1 MVTGSTR
8 SWFFCFKQK
17 TAYEMR
23 ISDWSSDVCS
33 SDLPCAD
40 RPALGAR
47 RYLDGDAPCRRA
59 AHQLLSACR
68 ARPADRHGRPHSSRA
83 ARTGGLRRY
92 LPADVQDRLARR
104 ALLRP
109 ARLSGGLSARIAA
122 PADRQSV
129 ADPRL
134 APVLD
139 VGAGANGGMG
149 GTPPDQRRRERS
161 PAIYG
166 ARRRSGAAHLQ
177 PARGLCRDDA
187 CAAALLHPAALWGD
201 EGHRPDGDARRELAR
216 RTAFAC
222 LS

>member
-1 MVTGSTR
+1 M
-8 SWFFCFKQK
+8 
-17 TAYEMR
+17 TAYEML

-33 SDLPCAD
+33 SDL
-40 RPALGAR
+40 
-47 RYLDGDAPCRRA
+47 CRRA
-59 AHQLLSACR
+59 AHQLSSACR

-83 ARTGGLRRY
+83 ARIGGLRRY

-139 VGAGANGGMG
+139 RKSVV
-149 GTPPDQRRRERS
+149 
-161 PAIYG
+161 
-166 ARRRSGAAHLQ
+166 
-177 PARGLCRDDA
+177 
-187 CAAALLHPAALWGD
+187 
-201 EGHRPDGDARRELAR
+201 
-216 RTAFAC
+216 
-222 LS
+222 